1 MKPVDRTAEH
11 VMLSTVASSFEEL
24 RDKVLACRLCA
35 AQRGGWTISVA
46 GRGGEPAVFASL
58 GQLPEPKT
66 VRGVRKVCAKLH
78 VARSSHG
85 SEPEP
90 EPKRKPKPKPQPE
103 A

>member
-1 MKPVDRTAEH
+1 MLKTTA
-11 VMLSTVASSFEEL
+11 STFFEL

-35 AQRGGWTISVA
+35 AQRGGWAISVA
-46 GRGGEPAVFASL
+46 GRGGAPAAFASL
-58 GQLPEPKT
+58 GQLPGPKT

-78 VARSSHG
+78 VARSADGSDG

-90 EPKRKPKPKPQPE
+90 DPEPGAGPE